1 MKTKISKKMTL
12 PMLCGILGAWVVV
25 GGLALLFLS
34 GTPSVS
40 KFTLFVAVSGILLL
54 AVVPALRRG
63 AWVYTNARKYH
74 TAEYLYELGN
84 GAEMAVAVD
93 GYEKK
98 VKKAVRAWLKRK
110 VFREAFDVFTV
121 SYFVALLLG
130 TGWIDSLLLVALM
143 LLTVFVAVN
152 LGLFIM
158 LLAARRLCYD
168 KFGNIKN
175 N

>member
-110 VFREAFDVFTV
+110 VFREAFGVFTV

-143 LLTVFVAVN
+143 LLAVFVAVN